1 MEKYKVYIDN
11 ELTDLQSARVSR
23 YPINRHWPGFQR
35 SLDQTK
41 ETAFLSFNIKDK
53 KMVRIEC
60 DFYIKNI
67 IVRPLSLN
75 IKPIVEDKTVIFE
88 INKPC
93 QAVVEF
99 KDVSEELHFF
109 ANEDKNY
116 DLSEENVLYFG
127 KGEYNTGRINLVSG
141 QTVFIDEGAVV
152 YGEIYGIDVENVKI
166 MGNGILD
173 HSKMKETIEEDG
185 FIDPPRPSPIKI
197 EYGKNIT
204 ICGVVIRDSCF
215 LSVRPICCE
224 NVHIDNIKIIGNWR
238 YNSDGIDLLNCRHAL
253 VENCFVRSFDDS
265 LCIKGF
271 ACAYA
276 DGIHHN
282 NRDYDISEDIVFRNC
297 VVFNE
302 WGKALEVGIDLCA
315 KRIENCRFENC
326 DVIHA
331 TGPVMDGSN
340 VDYAHVNNIVFENI
354 RVEYDEVSFY
364 PMIQEKED
372 DIYVNK
378 DTNYMPPLIW
388 GMVFYSECY
397 SSKGERGK
405 ISNITF
411 NNINV
416 TAPAMPPSN
425 FFGYSEEYGVKNIK
439 IKNLYLNGEKI
450 TDMSKANISVGKF
463 AENIIL
469 K

>member
-11 ELTDLQSARVSR
+11 ELTELQSARVSR

-53 KMVRIEC
+53 KTVRIEC

-127 KGEYNTGRINLVSG
+127 KGEHNTGRINLVSG

-197 EYGKNIT
+197 EYGK
-204 ICGVVIRDSCF
+204 
-215 LSVRPICCE
+215 
-224 NVHIDNIKIIGNWR
+224 KY
-238 YNSDGIDLLNCRHAL
+238 YNLWHCNPRFMF
-253 VENCFVRSFDDS
+253 FVSKTHMLR
-265 LCIKGF
+265 
-271 ACAYA
+271 
-276 DGIHHN
+276 
-282 NRDYDISEDIVFRNC
+282 
-297 VVFNE
+297 
-302 WGKALEVGIDLCA
+302 
-315 KRIENCRFENC
+315 KRTYR
-326 DVIHA
+326 
-331 TGPVMDGSN
+331 
-340 VDYAHVNNIVFENI
+340 
-354 RVEYDEVSFY
+354 
-364 PMIQEKED
+364 
-372 DIYVNK
+372 
-378 DTNYMPPLIW
+378 
-388 GMVFYSECY
+388 
-397 SSKGERGK
+397 
-405 ISNITF
+405 
-411 NNINV
+411 
-416 TAPAMPPSN
+416 
-425 FFGYSEEYGVKNIK
+425 
-439 IKNLYLNGEKI
+439 
-450 TDMSKANISVGKF
+450 
-463 AENIIL
+463 
-469 K
+469 